1 MHRGLDSK
9 YSAERMGGLE
19 VTCSKMIL
27 DCVDWESDS
36 LDFTDIGKMY
46 DMLYQLYCEKL
57 TEDG

>member
-1 MHRGLDSK
+1 
-9 YSAERMGGLE
+9 MGGLE